1 MTTATRLRWGTL
13 AIVLVGVEL
22 PGIAHAGA
30 WTQQDGGG
38 YLKLSTRI
46 VRADS
51 FYNPEGNSIDVATL
65 GDTAFSL
72 YAEYGLFDRLT
83 LVGNLPVR
91 RLTLNRQEG
100 ELTGVELFPGDSST
114 TLGDGELGARI
125 ALARWGSSV
134 FSTQVTVGI
143 PVGDTDQEN
152 GLVTG
157 DGEADVRAELLL
169 GHSFSRVPIYV
180 SASTGYAQRFE
191 GFSNEFRYGLE
202 AGYRFG
208 DWGLLVL
215 RANGIESLK
224 NIETAVG
231 AEIEANLFANNASF
245 LAIGPEFSFAFG
257 GGFGASIAAEGVVF
271 GENVFDAPAFT
282 FGLTWS
288 R

>member
-1 MTTATRLRWGTL
+1 MIAATWLRWGALT
-13 AIVLVGVEL
+13 IVAFGVQM
-22 PGIAHAGA
+22 PSKVRAGA

-38 YLKLSTRI
+38 YLKFSTRV

-51 FYNPEGNSIDVATL
+51 FYDPEGNSTDIATF

-72 YAEYGLFDRLT
+72 YGEYGLFERLT

-114 TLGDGELGARI
+114 ALGDGELGVRI
-125 ALARWGSSV
+125 ALARLGSSV

-157 DGEADVRAELLL
+157 DGEADVRAEVLF
-169 GHSFSRVPIYV
+169 GHSFSGLPIYL

-191 GFSNEFRYGLE
+191 GFSNEFRYGIE
-202 AGYRFG
+202 GGYRFG

-215 RANGIESLK
+215 RANGTQSLK
-224 NIETAVG
+224 NIETAG
-231 AEIEANLFANNASF
+231 GGEIEANLFANNASF
-245 LAIGPEFSFAFG
+245 LAIGPEFNLALGRGS
-257 GGFGASIAAEGVVF
+257 GASVAVEGVVF